1 MEKYQTDLLYLMA
14 CALNNRIPENKRVEI
29 MDLEK
34 IYTLSEKHSVAAMTD
49 MALESAGAFQGDEK
63 SVLKSQWMET
73 KERAVRKN
81 LLLKAER
88 QVLFKYMDLNRIWHM
103 PLKGAVIES
112 MYPRFGMR
120 EMADQDILFDPS
132 YQTQICEWM
141 EKRGYHV
148 QCVGMGNHDVY
159 EKPPVYNFELHTSL
173 IGEVHKAEWRAYYQD
188 VKARLIRDDANGYGY
203 HFSDED
209 FYVYMMV
216 HALKH
221 FSNCGTGV
229 RTLADIYVYVRQKES
244 TMDWNYIQQEVEKLD
259 MVSFEY
265 ELRQLSIKLFS
276 GEVGKLT
283 ASEEQQ
289 LEYMVGSGTYG
300 TVKNDVENKIKK
312 FKQGTVT
319 DRQARVKY
327 IWSRIWKPDEECKLC
342 YPIVYRHKWLKP
354 FLLVYR
360 GIKGITVKRERLK
373 NEIKIIRG
381 SK

>member
-1 MEKYQTDLLYLMA
+1 
-14 CALNNRIPENKRVEI
+14 

-34 IYTLSEKHSVAAMTD
+34 IYTLSEKHSVAAMSD

-141 EKRGYHV
+141 EKRGYYV

-173 IGEVHKAEWRAYYQD
+173 IGEVQ
-188 VKARLIRDDANGYGY
+188 
-203 HFSDED
+203 
-209 FYVYMMV
+209 
-216 HALKH
+216 
-221 FSNCGTGV
+221 
-229 RTLADIYVYVRQKES
+229 ADPGGQAPLTKCEQK
-244 TMDWNYIQQEVEKLD
+244 
-259 MVSFEY
+259 FE
-265 ELRQLSIKLFS
+265 
-276 GEVGKLT
+276 
-283 ASEEQQ
+283 
-289 LEYMVGSGTYG
+289 
-300 TVKNDVENKIKK
+300 
-312 FKQGTVT
+312 
-319 DRQARVKY
+319 
-327 IWSRIWKPDEECKLC
+327 
-342 YPIVYRHKWLKP
+342 
-354 FLLVYR
+354 
-360 GIKGITVKRERLK
+360 
-373 NEIKIIRG
+373 
-381 SK
+381 